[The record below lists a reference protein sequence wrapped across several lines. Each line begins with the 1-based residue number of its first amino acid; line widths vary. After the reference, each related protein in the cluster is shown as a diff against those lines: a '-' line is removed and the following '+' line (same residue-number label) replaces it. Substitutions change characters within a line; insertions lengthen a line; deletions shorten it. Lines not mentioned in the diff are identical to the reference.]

1 MSRGSVSTE
10 PRYSSPVSQ
19 YLCRQGGILSSRSCG
34 CLPLRQL
41 GAAVLLATLGLT
53 LLRPIPVHSG
63 SSTPQQVAQATP
75 AGGQTG
81 TDFTQ
86 GDFWALIVGINEYP
100 RLSPQRQLKA
110 ARPGAEAVARILRQ
124 YGVERERIVSL
135 YDRNAGRQAILAQ
148 LQGPLR
154 RDVGP
159 NDSVFIYFA
168 GHCRVDPQTKE
179 VEWLPADAVESTP
192 ASFLSVLELQI
203 LLAQIPARHVF
214 MVADSCVDEGLLGT
228 SRILGAPTVL
238 GVYQRKSRWVL
249 AAGTSA
255 PQADGDGPSPFTQ
268 AFVGSLRDNQLAYL
282 TPIHLG
288 QEVAKRLPP
297 AALQTLKDGPMAG
310 LGDDDGQF
318 VFRLDGATPPTSPV
332 QVPAPE
338 DPSIARLTQYIEIA
352 KSVNLPQTL
361 KDQILADLQGQMET
375 VNRAIGEQ
383 RRKQEAAR
391 TQQIEAWRRR
401 SGR

>member
-1 MSRGSVSTE
+1 M
-10 PRYSSPVSQ
+10 
-19 YLCRQGGILSSRSCG
+19 
-34 CLPLRQL
+34 
-41 GAAVLLATLGLT
+41 LLWAF
-53 LLRPIPVHSG
+53 PAHAN
-63 SSTPQQVAQATP
+63 SSTPQQIVQATP
-75 AGGQTG
+75 GGGQAG
-81 TDFTQ
+81 MDSIQ

-100 RLSPQRQLKA
+100 NLPPQRQLKA

-135 YDRNAGRQAILAQ
+135 YDRNASRQSLLTQ

-179 VEWLPADAVESTP
+179 VEWLPADAAEGAP
-192 ASFLSVLELQI
+192 ASFLSVLELQVQ
-203 LLAQIPARHVF
+203 LAQIPARHVF
-214 MVADSCVDEGLLGT
+214 MVADSCVGEGLLGA

-249 AAGTSA
+249 AAEVPA
-255 PQADGDGPSPFTQ
+255 PQSDGDGPSPFTQ

-288 QEVAKRLPP
+288 QEVARRLPP
-297 AALQTLKDGPMAG
+297 EAVQLLKDGPMLG
-310 LGDDDGQF
+310 VGDDDGQF
-318 VFRLDGATPPTSPV
+318 VFRLDGASPPTSPIL
-332 QVPAPE
+332 VPALE
-338 DPSIARLTQYIEIA
+338 DPTSVRLMQYLEVA
-352 KSVNLPQTL
+352 KSVNLPQAL
-361 KDQILADLQGQMET
+361 KDQVLADLRGQLET
-375 VNRAIGEQ
+375 ANQAIGEQ

-391 TQQIEAWRRR
+391 TQKMEEWRRR